1 MKKAKKAKTAAKA
14 KSTPVRASA
23 MRDLELLDP
32 AAKRVKGG
40 LAGRLERP
48 SKRPTR

>member
-1 MKKAKKAKTAAKA
+1 MKKTKKAKKTAKTKQA
-14 KSTPVRASA
+14 PRPSA

-40 LAGRLERP
+40 LGGRID
-48 SKRPTR
+48 KTRAR

>member
-1 MKKAKKAKTAAKA
+1 MKKAKKVKKDAKTKQA
-14 KSTPVRASA
+14 PRASA

-48 SKRPTR
+48 RKRNIR

>member
-1 MKKAKKAKTAAKA
+1 MSAGHSERKHRH
-14 KSTPVRASA
+14 PSA

-40 LAGRLERP
+40 LGGRIE
-48 SKRPTR
+48 KTRAR

>member
-1 MKKAKKAKTAAKA
+1 MKKAKKAKKDAKTKQA
-14 KSTPVRASA
+14 PRASA

-40 LAGRLERP
+40 LSGRIQ
-48 SKRPTR
+48 KTRSR